1 VIPVS
6 DKIQNLHDW
15 LLLPPE
21 MRRGSAGAAVVLDE
35 IAASH
40 ADLLAACEDLTR
52 EYESLWSEMADGQF
66 GKPNSPAYKR
76 ALSALAKARGA

>member
-6 DKIQNLHDW
+6 DKIKNLHDW

-21 MRRGSAGAAVVLDE
+21 MRRDSAGAAVILGE

-40 ADLLAACEDLTR
+40 ADLLGACEAIDALDCCTGYSFPDSDWPLFW
-52 EYESLWSEMADGQF
+52 EALEKA
-66 GKPNSPAYKR
+66 R
-76 ALSALAKARGA
+76 AALAKARGA